1 MRGWLSVVN
10 RLVHKRYPHKPRF
23 FHIDRVT
30 KAYAMPPEVAAL
42 IRYIEPDELV
52 SYAPVETLPEAI
64 SWTA

>member
-1 MRGWLSVVN
+1 
-10 RLVHKRYPHKPRF
+10 
-23 FHIDRVT
+23 
-30 KAYAMPPEVAAL
+30 MPPEVAAL